1 MNNAMESHGMKQ
13 MSWRWPA
20 GLVKAACAL
29 VAVALAM
36 AVWGVSATSAQ
47 AQSLRDTV
55 RDTVPLVQPSL
66 SGEAEPPGAK
76 VPGRTRTIGWE
87 QLIPAGWDPYKDLR
101 ALNLDAL
108 DDNDPR
114 AEEALQ
120 KMRKMWDNAP
130 INPLVLGQS
139 VRLPGYVV
147 PLEDLEGGIK
157 EFLLVPYFGAC
168 VHSPPPPAN
177 QIVHVLL
184 SKPDKKLRLMDVVWV
199 SGPLSAT
206 KTDSHMGV
214 ASYRIDAK
222 ALKPFLD

>member
-1 MNNAMESHGMKQ
+1 MK
-13 MSWRWPA
+13 SVSRGWFA
-20 GLVKAACAL
+20 GLL
-29 VAVALAM
+29 L
-36 AVWGVSATSAQ
+36 AVWWGGAQ

-55 RDTVPLVQPSL
+55 RDTVPQVQPAL
-66 SGEAEPPGAK
+66 SAEAPPPGAS
-76 VPGRTRTIGWE
+76 VPGSTRTIGWE
-87 QLIPAGWDPYKDLR
+87 QLIPAGWDPYKDLK
-101 ALNLDAL
+101 ALNLDKL
-108 DDNDPR
+108 KDNDPK
-114 AEEALQ
+114 AEEALK

-130 INPLVLGQS
+130 INPLILGQS

-147 PLEDLEGGIK
+147 PLEDLATGIK

-184 SKPDKKLRLMDVVWV
+184 DKPNKRFRLMDVVWV

-214 ASYRIDAK
+214 AGYRIDAK
-222 ALKPFLD
+222 ALTPYNEKK

>member
-1 MNNAMESHGMKQ
+1 
-13 MSWRWPA
+13 
-20 GLVKAACAL
+20 LL
-29 VAVALAM
+29 L
-36 AVWGVSATSAQ
+36 AVWWGGAQ

-55 RDTVPLVQPSL
+55 RDTVPQVLPAL
-66 SGEAEPPGAK
+66 SAEAPPPGAS
-76 VPGRTRTIGWE
+76 VPGSTRTIGWE
-87 QLIPAGWDPYKDLR
+87 QLIPAGWDPYKDLK
-101 ALNLDAL
+101 ALNLDTL
-108 DDNDPR
+108 KDNDPK
-114 AEEALQ
+114 AEEALK

-130 INPLVLGQS
+130 INPLILGQS

-147 PLEDLEGGIK
+147 PLEDLATGIK

-184 SKPDKKLRLMDVVWV
+184 DKPNKRFRLMDVVWV

-214 ASYRIDAK
+214 AGYRIDAK
-222 ALKPFLD
+222 AITPYNEKK

>member
-1 MNNAMESHGMKQ
+1 MKPPFKGKPILHGHA
-13 MSWRWPA
+13 W
-20 GLVKAACAL
+20 GLLLAL
-29 VAVALAM
+29 GAL
-36 AVWGVSATSAQ
+36 SAHAQ
-47 AQSLRDTV
+47 NLRDTV
-55 RDTVPLVQPSL
+55 RDTVPQVQPAL
-66 SGEAEPPGAK
+66 SSEAPPMGAS
-76 VPGRTRTIGWE
+76 VPGPVRTIAWE
-87 QLIPAGWDPYKDLR
+87 QLIPAGWDPYKDLK
-101 ALNLDAL
+101 ALNLDSL
-108 DDNDPR
+108 KDNDPK

-130 INPLVLGQS
+130 INPLILGQN

-147 PLEDLEGGIK
+147 PLDDLATGIQ

-184 SKPDKKLRLMDVVWV
+184 SKPDKKLRLMDVVWT

-222 ALKPFLD
+222 TVTPYEEKKR